1 MKAVNLV
8 PSEHRRAR
16 PSGEGSGSA
25 YAVVGV
31 LAVLLV
37 MAVAYV
43 LTTNSLKQSESKAAS
58 AQQEADALEAQA
70 EQLGT
75 FTDFASIKD
84 QRLVS
89 VISTSQT
96 RFDWERFMRELAL
109 VMPEGSWL
117 QDTEATVYGDDDS
130 SSGAPADSS
139 ALPTANPS
147 ATLVGCTPKQS
158 DVATMM
164 KRLEQLYR
172 VSEVSLNES
181 ARELNGSTEVTL
193 ENCGSLYKFDLTVSF
208 EPVPPAKEAPRGA
221 STVPAKL
228 GGGS

>member
-25 YAVVGV
+25 YAIVGV
-31 LAVLLV
+31 LALLLV

-43 LTTNSLKQSESKAAS
+43 LTTNSLKQSESKAAA
-58 AQQEADALEAQA
+58 AQQEADALEAEAQK
-70 EQLGT
+70 LGT

-84 QRLVS
+84 QRLAS
-89 VISTSQT
+89 VISTAQT

-117 QDTEATVYGDDDS
+117 QDTEASVYGDDAS
-130 SSGAPADSS
+130 SSGAPADAS
-139 ALPTANPS
+139 AAAAASPS
-147 ATLVGCTPKQS
+147 AKLVGCTPDQS

-181 ARELNGSTEVTL
+181 ARELNGSEVTL
-193 ENCGSLYKFDLTVSF
+193 ENCGKLYKFDLTVSF

>member
-1 MKAVNLV
+1 MKAVNLI

-16 PSGEGSGSA
+16 PSGKGSGGA
-25 YAVVGV
+25 YAVIGV
-31 LAVLLV
+31 LAVLLLMV
-37 MAVAYV
+37 VGYMV
-43 LTTNSLKQSESKAAS
+43 TNNSLKQSESRAAA

-70 EQLGT
+70 QQLGS

-84 QRLVS
+84 QRLAS
-89 VISTSQT
+89 VMTTAQT

-117 QDTEATVYGDDDS
+117 QDTQASVFGDGDS
-130 SSGAPADSS
+130 AAGAAPATASTV
-139 ALPTANPS
+139 PTVNPS
-147 ATLVGCTPKQS
+147 ATLVGCTPKQT

-164 KRLEQLYR
+164 KRLEQLHR

-181 ARELNGSTEVTL
+181 VREPGLGAVSL
-193 ENCGSLYKFDLTVSF
+193 DNCGSYYKFDLTVSF

-221 STVPAKL
+221 ATVPAKL